1 MMILFGRRRP
11 HGDRGAGTVF
21 GLFLVTVVLILAGV
35 VVEAGNVMQASGRAT
50 DIAQQAA
57 RAGADKLD
65 LETLRTRGL
74 VRLNPDAA
82 KAAALAYL
90 ASVGATGTV
99 TATTTR
105 VTVVVTV
112 TRPAIL
118 GPVIGVDT
126 VTVRSSANAAP
137 QPG

>member
-1 MMILFGRRRP
+1 MRILKVRRRL

-35 VVEAGNVMQASGRAT
+35 VVEAGNVMQASGHAT
-50 DIAQQAA
+50 GIAQQAA

-74 VRLNPDAA
+74 VRLDPDAA

-90 ASVGATGTV
+90 ASIGETGTV

-105 VTVVVTV
+105 VTVTVSV

-118 GPVIGVDT
+118 APVVGIDS
-126 VTVRSSANAAP
+126 VTVQASANAAP